1 MFCPKCGKADQIA
14 ETYCRQCGTFLPDLS
29 KPVKKE
35 ATPEEHFKINSVLSI
50 MTVVVCF
57 TLAILLYVFVAFREN
72 THPLIYAT
80 AGLLLAMGGWHIQT
94 FIRTRRLKNQWKR
107 RGPDSE
113 STQPEEIEGKV
124 STSKLLEPPDFSDMV
139 PPSVTD
145 HTTKHLAE
153 PKTRSS

>member
-35 ATPEEHFKINSVLSI
+35 SPPEENLKVNTVLSL
-50 MTVVVCF
+50 MTVIVSF
-57 TLAILLYVFVAFREN
+57 TLAILLYVFLGFRDN

-80 AGLLLAMGGWHIQT
+80 AGLLIAMGGWHIQT
-94 FIRTRRLKNQWKR
+94 FIRTRRLKKQWKHR
-107 RGPDSE
+107 NPDNREASKE
-113 STQPEEIEGKV
+113 VTSGAGSTAN
-124 STSKLLEPPDFSDMV
+124 LLDQPDFSDMV

-145 HTTKHLAE
+145 HTTKHLAGR
-153 PKTRSS
+153 KKRSS